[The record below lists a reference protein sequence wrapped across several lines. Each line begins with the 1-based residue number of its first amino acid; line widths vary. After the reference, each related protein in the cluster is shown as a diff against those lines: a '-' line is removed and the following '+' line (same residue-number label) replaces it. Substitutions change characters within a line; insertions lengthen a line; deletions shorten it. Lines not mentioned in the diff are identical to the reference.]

1 MNYKTIIPSQN
12 FRFFILRML
21 GWIPSSIML
30 KLQYYIKFNRS
41 LNIKNP
47 KRFTE
52 KIQYYKMYYC
62 NPEMHRCVDKYLVR
76 NFLKERGCEE
86 YLNEIYGVYDNALE
100 IDFDKLPNKFVI
112 KSTDG
117 SGGENILIC
126 KDKTSLNYTNV
137 ISTVNGWLNKNLSS
151 MTREWAYE
159 SSLKSRIII
168 EKYLEEKSNKDN
180 AIDDYKFFCFDGV
193 VKYLVVDVD
202 RYTGHKRNFYAGDWT
217 LLNVSSDCPN
227 VDRPL
232 NKPLGFEEMIS
243 VAEKLSKGFPF
254 VRVDLYF
261 TNNKVVFGEMTFY
274 PWSGYVQFKP
284 DSFDYELGEH
294 FNINF

>member
-1 MNYKTIIPSQN
+1 MDYKKIISNQRV
-12 FRFFILRML
+12 RFFILKML
-21 GWIPSSIML
+21 RWLPSSLML
-30 KLQYYIKFNRS
+30 KLQYSIKFNRR
-41 LNIKNP
+41 LNLTKP
-47 KRFTE
+47 QRFTE
-52 KIQYYKMYYC
+52 KIQYYKIHYR
-62 NPEMHRCVDKYLVR
+62 NPNMPRCVDKYLVR
-76 NFLKERGCEE
+76 SFIKEKGCEQ
-86 YLNEIYGVYDNALE
+86 YLNEIYGIYNNANE
-100 IDFDKLPNKFVI
+100 IEFDKLPNQFVI

-126 KDKTSLNYTNV
+126 RDKTTLNTTNV
-137 ISTVNGWLNKNLSS
+137 INTANGWLNKNLSS

-159 SSLKSRIII
+159 SSLKSKIVI

-202 RYTGHKRNFYAGDWT
+202 RYTGHKRNFYDGDWT

-227 VDRPL
+227 ADRPL

-243 VAEKLSKGFPF
+243 AAEKLSKGFPF

-261 TNNKVVFGEMTFY
+261 TNNKIVFGEMTFY